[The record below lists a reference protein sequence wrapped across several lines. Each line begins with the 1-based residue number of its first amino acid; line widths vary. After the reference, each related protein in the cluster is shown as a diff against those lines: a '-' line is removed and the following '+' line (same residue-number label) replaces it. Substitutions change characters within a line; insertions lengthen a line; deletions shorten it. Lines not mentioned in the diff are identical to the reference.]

1 MNRKF
6 LEISFRSEILVDAVY
21 ERVGGAVSNVT
32 GSHAVAADDEAALG
46 EEANV
51 GCYIS
56 ELQVGH
62 GEPERVGT
70 NIEAATGA
78 DEEGAPLPV
87 VVLGAE
93 LHVG

>member
-6 LEISFRSEILVDAVY
+6 PEISFRSEVLVDAVH
-21 ERVGGAVSNVT
+21 EHVGGAVSDVS
-32 GSHAVAADDEAALG
+32 GGHAVAADDEAALG
-46 EEANV
+46 EEGNV
-51 GCYIS
+51 RCYIS

-62 GEPERVGT
+62 GEPERVGS
-70 NIEAATGA
+70 NIEAATGT

-87 VVLGAE
+87 IVLGAE